1 MSIKIATPGI
11 HHLALRVTD
20 LARSRRFYADV
31 LEFPVVLEG
40 PGIFLF
46 LAGQTAIGV
55 RGPDAATGA
64 DDVFD
69 PFRVGLDHVAL
80 GCVDAREL
88 ERVAAA
94 LSAAGVESTG
104 VKLDAT
110 LNRQYVAFK
119 DPDRIAW
126 EFYMA
131 PDAARASRDD
141 KIAVAESYISGLG
154 AGDLSG
160 VPFASDVRYE
170 SPLSPPRVGREA
182 IDFLSGLLPLFRG
195 ARVRQHVVEDDYVAS
210 VFELHT
216 ANGVTTIFDKFKVV
230 DGQLKE
236 INPFYD
242 PSVLMQ
248 AVTAAGAGR

>member
-1 MSIKIATPGI
+1 MSMNIATPGI

-20 LARSRRFYADV
+20 LARSRRFYANV
-31 LEFPVVLEG
+31 LGFPVVLEG

-55 RGPDAATGA
+55 RGPDATTPA

-80 GCVDAREL
+80 SCADAREL
-88 ERVAAA
+88 ERVTRA
-94 LSAAGVESTG
+94 LAAAGVENTG
-104 VKLDAT
+104 VRLDAT

-131 PDAARASRDD
+131 PDAAHAARDE
-141 KIAVAESYISGLG
+141 KIAVAEHYIRGLG

-160 VPFASDVRYE
+160 VPFAGDVRYE
-170 SPLSPPRVGREA
+170 SPLSPPRIGRDA
-182 IDFLSGLLPLFRG
+182 IDFLTALLPLFRG
-195 ARVRQHVVEDDYVAS
+195 ARVRQHVVEGDYVAS
-210 VFELHT
+210 VFDLHT

-236 INPFYD
+236 INPYYD
-242 PSVLMQ
+242 PSLLMQ
-248 AVTAAGAGR
+248 AAAAAGAAR

>member
-1 MSIKIATPGI
+1 MSIAIATPGI

-20 LARSRRFYADV
+20 LARSRRFYVDV
-31 LEFPVVLEG
+31 LGFPVVLEG

-55 RGPDAATGA
+55 RGPDAATPAG
-64 DDVFD
+64 DLFD

-80 GCVDAREL
+80 GCRDEQEL

-94 LSAAGVESTG
+94 LASAEVENTG
-104 VKLDAT
+104 VRLDPT
-110 LNRQYVAFK
+110 LDRRYVAFK

-131 PDAARASRDD
+131 PDAARASRDE
-141 KIAVAESYISGLG
+141 KIAVAERYINGLG

-160 VPFASDVRYE
+160 VPFAVDVEYW
-170 SPLSPPRVGREA
+170 SPLSPPRIGREA
-182 IDFLSGLLPLFRG
+182 IEFLSGLLPLFRG
-195 ARVRQHVVEDDYVAS
+195 AQVRQHIVEDDYVAS

-216 ANGVTTIFDKFKVV
+216 ANGVTTIFDKFKIV

-236 INPFYD
+236 INPYYD

-248 AVTAAGAGR
+248 AVAAAGASR